1 MVGLNL
7 SETVRVVKYKNKCL
21 MFVIFLIK
29 NPFNKIFHPVNFSN
43 EISKL

>member
-7 SETVRVVKYKNKCL
+7 SETVRVVKNKCL

-29 NPFNKIFHPVNFSN
+29 NPISKILHPVNFSN